1 MSTATPALIV
11 YEAIN
16 QLNSAGLISNSF
28 ISLGPNGIMII
39 KSRICV
45 NFVIEKRANK
55 LFSILLYFIT
65 ESFLNLKDQ
74 WAVKANQKIYL

>member
-1 MSTATPALIV
+1 
-11 YEAIN
+11 
-16 QLNSAGLISNSF
+16 
-28 ISLGPNGIMII
+28 MII